1 MHMTEPQTINASA
14 AVTAISWTGGK
25 DCNLALLRSWRDGNF
40 DVRYLL
46 VFRLCTKPF
55 QAHVSLERIILMI
68 QCGYQGFLTIIID
81 FLMTAHTIYGG
92 SGTKSR
98 TTINLR

>member
-55 QAHVSLERIILMI
+55 QAHVSLERIMRI
-68 QCGYQGFLTIIID
+68 
-81 FLMTAHTIYGG
+81 
-92 SGTKSR
+92 SR
-98 TTINLR
+98 ISHHNNRLSHDRLRHKV

>member
-1 MHMTEPQTINASA
+1 MAKTELQTINDSA

-55 QAHVSLERIILMI
+55 QAHVSPKSININGAMDI
-68 QCGYQGFLTIIID
+68 QMFLP
-81 FLMTAHTIYGG
+81 
-92 SGTKSR
+92 
-98 TTINLR
+98 